1 MIHSDDD
8 HFIFSV
14 VLFLFICFLFTDFT
28 ISDGMLIANESFD
41 YEKISLYNLTIFA
54 FDGIARV
61 SSQVIVNILPVNEFD
76 PVIIIRKTVYNVTE
90 GDRRLT
96 ICLQVSVP
104 HHNNESTLNIVIL

>member
-14 VLFLFICFLFTDFT
+14 VLFLSICFLFTDFT
-28 ISDGMLIANESFD
+28 IIDGMLIANESFD

-54 FDGIARV
+54 FDGITRV

-90 GDRRLT
+90 GRLIT
-96 ICLQVSVP
+96 ICLNVSVP
-104 HHNNESTLNIVIL
+104 HHSNESTFNIVIL